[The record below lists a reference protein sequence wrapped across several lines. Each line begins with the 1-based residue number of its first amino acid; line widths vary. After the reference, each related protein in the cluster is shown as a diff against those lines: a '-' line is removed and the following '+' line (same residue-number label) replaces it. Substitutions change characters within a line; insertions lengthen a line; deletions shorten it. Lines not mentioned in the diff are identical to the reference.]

1 MAPFEPSMAPL
12 AFKPPI
18 PRLAFIRAAFGFIL
32 AALCGGGMGGRR
44 REVAAS
50 WKVGATA
57 YKGLVLSLSGIELLF
72 VPVPRSISSKR

>member
-1 MAPFEPSMAPL
+1 
-12 AFKPPI
+12 
-18 PRLAFIRAAFGFIL
+18 
-32 AALCGGGMGGRR
+32 MGGRR
-44 REVAAS
+44 REVAVS